1 MKYILDSKQ
10 MKQVDNLT
18 INKMG
23 IPSVVLMERAALS
36 VVELIVNKI
45 SKKSKIISV
54 CGRGNNGADGIAAA
68 RILFERGYDDVTI
81 LMIGVGTDEC
91 ELQLSIAKK
100 SGIKIK
106 KYTRNKVKLD
116 EYNLIIDA
124 LFGIGLSRNVEGSY
138 FDLISAMNDSKAKV
152 VSVDIPSGINATT
165 GQLMAIVV
173 KADYTVTFGYKK
185 TGLMLYPGAD
195 YSGKIKVADIG
206 FPNAVIKKITK
217 KAFTYTNEDIDL
229 IPKKKKN
236 SNKGMYGKV
245 LVIAGSELMGGAAC
259 LAAHSAY
266 RSGTGI
272 VKVLTHENNRNAIL
286 KVVPEALISTYNSNY
301 SLEQIENLISSELE
315 WSSCI
320 IIGPGLSKSKI
331 AVRMTEYVLS
341 KTKVPTIIDADA
353 LNIMADMIKKK
364 DNNNNL
370 DINTDNHFTS
380 DQGAAFI
387 LTPHIGE
394 MERISGFDKAAIKSD
409 PIKYAEKFVLNF
421 NMTYAKNL
429 NVICV
434 MKDARTI
441 VSDSNGNVYINS
453 SGNSG
458 MAKGGSGDVLT
469 GVIAGLISN
478 NMSLFEAACMGA
490 YVHGLAGDMSA
501 VKKGEYGMKAGDI
514 IDNICAVMK

>member
-1 MKYILDSKQ
+1 MKYVLDSKQ

-18 INKMG
+18 INKLG

-36 VVELIVNKI
+36 VVELIENKV
-45 SKKSKIISV
+45 SKKSKVISV
-54 CGRGNNGADGIAAA
+54 CGKGNNGADGIAAA
-68 RILFERGYDDVTI
+68 RILFEKGYDVTI
-81 LMIGVGTDEC
+81 LMIGTGTDEC

-138 FDLISAMNDSKAKV
+138 LDLITAMNNSKAKV

-165 GQLMAIVV
+165 GQLMAIAV

-185 TGLMLYPGAD
+185 IGLMLYPGAD
-195 YSGKIKVADIG
+195 YSGKIKIADIG
-206 FPNAVIKKITK
+206 FPNVVIKKISK

-272 VKVLTHENNRNAIL
+272 VKVLTHENNRNAVL
-286 KVVPEALISTYNSNY
+286 KVVPEAIISTYNSNY
-301 SLEQIENLISSELE
+301 SFEQLETLISSELE
-315 WSSCI
+315 WSSCV

-331 AVRMTEYVLS
+331 AVKMTEYVLS

-353 LNIMADMIKKK
+353 LNIMADMIQKN
-364 DNNNNL
+364 D
-370 DINTDNHFTS
+370 DQVFTS

-394 MERISGFDKAAIKSD
+394 MERISGFDKAIIKSD
-409 PIKYAEKFVLNF
+409 PIRYAEKFVVNF
-421 NMTYAKNL
+421 ITAYVNNL
-429 NVICV
+429 KVICV

-441 VSDSNGNVYINS
+441 VSDSNGSIYINS

-478 NMSLFEAACMGA
+478 NMPLYEAACMGA
-490 YVHGLAGDMSA
+490 YIHGLAGDMSA

-514 IDNICAVMK
+514 IDNICTVMK